1 MMLMSKHRGSNFDDF
16 LREEGMLEA
25 AETEAAK
32 RVFVFL
38 LQREMKRK
46 KVSKAKLA
54 VKLDTSRAA
63 VDRILDP
70 KYPSTIKSLSKAAC
84 AVGKHLTIG
93 LS

>member
-1 MMLMSKHRGSNFDDF
+1 MMSKHRGSNFDDF

-25 AETEAAK
+25 AEAEAAK

-38 LQREMKRK
+38 LEKEMKK
-46 KVSKAKLA
+46 KRVSKAKLA
-54 VKLDTSRAA
+54 EKLETSRAA

-70 KYPSTIKSLSKAAC
+70 KFPSTVKSLSKAAC
-84 AVGKHLTIG
+84 AVGKHLTLG

>member
-1 MMLMSKHRGSNFDDF
+1 MSKHRGSNFDDF

-25 AETEAAK
+25 AEAEAAK

-38 LQREMKRK
+38 FEKEMKK
-46 KVSKAKLA
+46 KKLNKAKLA
-54 VKLDTSRAA
+54 EKLATSRAA

-70 KYPSTIKSLSKAAC
+70 KFPSTVKLLSTKAC